1 MSIAVTK
8 FPGAATSVSSVD
20 GVPLTRNVVT
30 TTGVISRYTN
40 QVFLRARGRQVSFK
54 IASSTLGTK
63 WQLGDTRLDT
73 KPDGKRG

>member
-1 MSIAVTK
+1 MKRTSTYICTVENTNLERTIAIRK
-8 FPGAATSVSSVD
+8 H
-20 GVPLTRNVVT
+20 LTEIY
-30 TTGVISRYTN
+30 GP
-40 QVFLRARGRQVSFK
+40 LRARGRQVSFK